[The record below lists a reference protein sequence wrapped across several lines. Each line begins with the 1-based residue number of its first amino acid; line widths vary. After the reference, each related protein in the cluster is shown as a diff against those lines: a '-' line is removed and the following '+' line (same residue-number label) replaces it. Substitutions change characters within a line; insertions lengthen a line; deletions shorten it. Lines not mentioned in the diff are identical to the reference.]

1 MKRVGYVMVDH
12 LQMTSASISIFH
24 LINTN
29 TFILTKDGSVHLAHE
44 SDQLPDFLH
53 GIQQRDFIFLSG
65 QTVHNKQCC
74 MYTNELGLTY
84 LSCIVEFEGEEANI
98 WVVGPILMQ
107 IPDAHRIDA
116 IFHAETYKRDVML
129 DFVGS
134 LKMFSITRIQSLV
147 NVLNNAS
154 SIRQI
159 PYRTLNSQYIE
170 SDPYGT
176 NYMQHVLRQPDEKD
190 TKVIEIRYE
199 LEKEIMNAV
208 ENGDRLK
215 MKEIMSKSNNLFD
228 FSERLPNQPVR
239 AMKNMLIV
247 FNTALRIA
255 AEKGKVHPFFLHHIS
270 EKFAKQIERSDSI
283 NSLSI
288 LFEVMPIE
296 YCDLVKD
303 RAISGYSPIV
313 QQAAQ
318 HIKVNFS
325 KPLNLKQL
333 AQDCLVHPT
342 HLSRQF
348 KKETDMTLTDF
359 QNRMRIDEAKL
370 LLKDSTS
377 IDRIAGYVG
386 FDDAGYFTRIFQ
398 KLEGMTPSK
407 YRKIT

>member
-1 MKRVGYVMVDH
+1 MVDH

-29 TFILTKDGSVHLAHE
+29 TFILTIDGSVHLAHE
-44 SDQLPDFLH
+44 SDQLPEFLQ

-98 WVVGPILMQ
+98 WVVGPFLMQ
-107 IPDAHRIDA
+107 IPDAHRINA
-116 IFHAETYKRDVML
+116 IFHTELNKRDVML
-129 DFVGS
+129 DFVRS
-134 LKMFSITRIQSLV
+134 LKMFSISRIQSIV
-147 NVLNNAS
+147 NILNNAG
-154 SIRQI
+154 SIPQI
-159 PYRTLNSQYIE
+159 PYRTLNSQFLE
-170 SDPYGT
+170 SDPFDK
-176 NYMQHVLRQPDEKD
+176 NNMQHILRQPDEKD

-199 LEKEIMNAV
+199 IESEIMNAV

-215 MKEIMSKSNNLFD
+215 MQEIMSKSNNLFD

-247 FNTALRIA
+247 FNTTLRIA

-283 NSLSI
+283 NSLNL
-288 LFEVMPIE
+288 LFEVMPLE

-303 RAISGYSPIV
+303 RAISGYSPLV
-313 QQAAQ
+313 KQAAQ
-318 HIKVNFS
+318 YIKIHFS

-333 AQDCLVHPT
+333 AQYCLVHPT

-348 KKETDMTLTDF
+348 KKEMNMTLTDF
-359 QNRMRIDEAKL
+359 HNRMRIDEAKL

-407 YRKIT
+407 YRKTT